1 MIDGVPIVQTSA
13 SALLSLVVLL
23 VLTDRLVW
31 YRRLRV
37 LEEQVKTKDE
47 VIKHLSQQNTML
59 MDALIPPAAAVFRA
73 LQDRADED
81 EST

>member
-23 VLTDRLVW
+23 VLTDRLGW
-31 YRRLRV
+31 YRRLRD
-37 LEEQVKTKDE
+37 LEQRIATQDE
-47 VIKHLSQQNTML
+47 VISHLSKLNTKL
-59 MDALIPPAAAVFRA
+59 MDALLPPAAAVLKELNDSA
-73 LQDRADED
+73 SGD

>member
-1 MIDGVPIVQTSA
+1 LG
-13 SALLSLVVLL
+13 LVVLL

-37 LEEQVKTKDE
+37 LEERIATQDE
-47 VIKHLSQQNTML
+47 VIGHLSRQNTML
-59 MDALIPPAAAVFRA
+59 MDALIPPAAAVFKA
-73 LQDRADED
+73 LHQNAAGD